1 LQQIFIKPNTYA
13 VKMIISRK
21 TILLCFGILGLLV
34 GQSCTPKKATPLPNL
49 LTASV
54 LIDSSFTSQLLNERV
69 LVCSKLTEKDLTR
82 KDLKTWIAENQ
93 DSVSQKK
100 EAILM
105 GSYRQYPDAW
115 FYAQVV
121 NTDGLSR
128 QLVVDE
134 NNRIRCDGI
143 EVFTIKNGAVK
154 KWGSINRLTPF
165 SGYPIPFLTFAIP
178 FNISPKDTL
187 SLLIHTQRYYGKH
200 EVNLGIWSY
209 QTYLGENIYHF
220 LNKLSQVILFT
231 ICILVMF
238 ILGRIFRFKT
248 MTYLGYFLI
257 SLLLIHITSWG
268 FIDALLTFKGI
279 GLSAYNVSV
288 VVVFGANVL
297 VHPFLMEWMKAVP
310 KNEKVFKGISYLLIA
325 ISTLAVCCFFTPEN
339 VFLTLNDTFFLPQL
353 MTITALAGII
363 WLFYCS
369 FLALIKSRIY
379 YMLFGFTMA
388 YLPFFLQQFNSI
400 LFKNS
405 NFLVEV
411 HHPSFILGVIGLSTI
426 SIFLLREQLVTRKK
440 SEENL
445 TKLGEMLEDIRKNEV
460 ETIGRNLHDN
470 VGNML
475 ASVLGYLNLKNQ
487 NPEVAKNLL
496 HDSINEVR
504 FLSHT
509 LVKQDNQPI
518 VEKLEILTSRFNDF
532 SAITFLFSDFSRG
545 KLNKIE
551 ILRQQNLYMIVQ
563 EILTNIV
570 KHSNA
575 TEANI
580 QTFDNDGQLQIT
592 IDDDGIGMD
601 LTAQQEGIGLQNI
614 HKRAKLSAFKITI
627 DSNATGTNYII
638 EVHEN

>member
-1 LQQIFIKPNTYA
+1 
-13 VKMIISRK
+13 MIISRK

-34 GQSCTPKKATPLPNL
+34 GQSCTPKKAIPLPNL

-134 NNRIRCDGI
+134 NNRIRCDDI
-143 EVFTIKNGAVK
+143 EVFTVKDGVVK

-178 FNISPKDTL
+178 FNIEPKDTL
-187 SLLIHTQRYYGKH
+187 SLLIHTQRYYGRH

-257 SLLLIHITSWG
+257 GLLLIHITSWG

-310 KNEKVFKGISYLLIA
+310 KNEKVFKGISYLLIT

-379 YMLFGFTMA
+379 YMLLGFTMA

-400 LFKNS
+400 IFKNS

-440 SEENL
+440 LEENL
-445 TKLGEMLEDIRKNEV
+445 FQLKESMESIRKNEV

-475 ASVLGYLNLKNQ
+475 ASVLGYLNLKDQ
-487 NPEVAKNLL
+487 NPEVVKNLL

-570 KHSNA
+570 KHSSA

-580 QTFDNDGQLQIT
+580 QIFDNDGQLQIT

-601 LTAQQEGIGLQNI
+601 LTAQQQGIGLKNI
-614 HKRAKLSAFKITI
+614 HKRAKISAFKITI